1 MPFSLLLVEF
11 DKNANSVSVKVIYTF
26 RRVGLATIGVCF
38 FGGYFGSRIFN
49 FWWGVFVEE
58 LYWKM
63 YSKLFNTITDVLP
76 LLENTQAVEF
86 LKQAQIDT
94 EEMYVNFEDD
104 VNT

>member
-1 MPFSLLLVEF
+1 M
-11 DKNANSVSVKVIYTF
+11 
-26 RRVGLATIGVCF
+26 
-38 FGGYFGSRIFN
+38 
-49 FWWGVFVEE
+49 EE

-76 LLENTQAVEF
+76 LLENTQAVKF

-104 VNT
+104 INT